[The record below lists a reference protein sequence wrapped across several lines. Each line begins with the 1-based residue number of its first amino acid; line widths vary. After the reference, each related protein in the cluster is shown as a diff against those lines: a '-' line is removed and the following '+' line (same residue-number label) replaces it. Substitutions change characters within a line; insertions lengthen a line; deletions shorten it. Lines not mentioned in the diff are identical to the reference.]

1 MNGGGVPVAIIVA
14 AITGAVS
21 IAALAINAWLS
32 GHRER
37 QNRQRDVFSKAFA
50 AAVAYE
56 EFPFVV
62 RRRRAS
68 LSEDERV
75 RISTELSRVQ
85 ADISYY
91 SAWLSTESRR
101 VSEAY
106 ETLIAKMREVVGQE
120 IHNAWTAEPIESD
133 TEMNMPDLGLGA
145 IRPYKKAYLDEV
157 ARHLSVLPQW
167 LRRGR

>member
-1 MNGGGVPVAIIVA
+1 MSGGGVPVPIIVA

-21 IAALAINAWLS
+21 IAALAINSWLS

-50 AAVAYE
+50 VAIAYE

-68 LSEDERV
+68 LPEDERV
-75 RISTELSRVQ
+75 RISTELCRVQ

-91 SAWLSTESRR
+91 SAWLSTESHR

-106 ETLIAKMREVVGQE
+106 QTLIAKIRGVAGQE
-120 IHNAWTAEPIESD
+120 IHNAWATEPIESD

-145 IRPYKKAYLDEV
+145 LRRYKQDYLDAV
-157 ARHLSVLPQW
+157 DTHMSMWPLW
-167 LRRGR
+167 MRGRK

>member
-1 MNGGGVPVAIIVA
+1 MSGGGVPVAIIVA

-37 QNRQRDVFSKAFA
+37 KNRQRDVFSKAFA

-56 EFPFVV
+56 EFPYVV

-68 LSEDERV
+68 LPEDERV
-75 RISTELSRVQ
+75 RISTELCRIQ

-91 SAWLSTESRR
+91 SAWLSTESHR
-101 VSEAY
+101 VSKAY
-106 ETLIAKMREVVGQE
+106 ETLIARMRKVAGQE
-120 IHNAWTAEPIESD
+120 IHKAWAAEPIDSD
-133 TEMNMPDLGLGA
+133 TEMNIPDLGLSVL
-145 IRPYKKAYLDEV
+145 RQYEKAYLDAV
-157 ARHLSVLPQW
+157 DTHMSFWPLWP
-167 LRRGR
+167 RGN

>member
-1 MNGGGVPVAIIVA
+1 MTGGGVSVAIIVA

-68 LSEDERV
+68 LPEDERV
-75 RISTELSRVQ
+75 RISTEVGKVQ

-91 SAWLSTESRR
+91 SAWLATESRP

-106 ETLIAKMREVVGQE
+106 ETLIAKMREVAGQE
-120 IHNAWTAEPIESD
+120 IHNAWATEPIESD
-133 TEMNMPDLGLGA
+133 TEMNMPDLGLSA
-145 IRPYKKAYLDEV
+145 LRQHKKAYLDAV
-157 ARHLSVLPQW
+157 NLHLSISSW
-167 LRRGR
+167 LIRRKK